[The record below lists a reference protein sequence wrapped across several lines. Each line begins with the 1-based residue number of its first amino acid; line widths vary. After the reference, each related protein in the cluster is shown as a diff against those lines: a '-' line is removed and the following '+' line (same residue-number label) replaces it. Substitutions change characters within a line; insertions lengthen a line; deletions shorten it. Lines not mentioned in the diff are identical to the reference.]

1 VRRMKNFIA
10 AKDAAIIVF
19 INENNLWPAFC

>member
-1 VRRMKNFIA
+1 MKNGSA

-19 INENNLWPAFC
+19 IHENNLWPAFC

>member
-1 VRRMKNFIA
+1 MRNYIA

>member
-1 VRRMKNFIA
+1 MKNFIA

-19 INENNLWPAFC
+19 IHENNLWPAFC

>member
-1 VRRMKNFIA
+1 MKNFIA